1 MTSAV
6 ACTLLEACIAPF
18 FRATSQASFLLSS
31 ANAHHSILTVLMSA
45 KVAIIGAGPAGC
57 TLARLLIRASILV
70 TIFEGESSISV
81 RAQGGTLDL
90 HTNTGLK
97 ALREADLLEEYAQYA
112 RYDGE
117 AMNLAD
123 KNLVSLI
130 KVGGTTEAS
139 SRGRPEIDRARLRQI
154 LVDSLPEG
162 TIRWNCRL
170 RNVDANDLS
179 LHFDHG
185 IEAGFDLLVGADG
198 AWSKV
203 RPVLTDVEPYFAG
216 LGGYDLLIH
225 DAEKSHPDL
234 FKLVNRGSLFVYSD
248 GKGLNAQQRG
258 DGTIIVYASGH
269 RDEDWKERCGYD
281 LHNASEVKRA
291 LKEEFKS
298 WAEPLV
304 KLIQVADEK
313 DITAR
318 SLYIL
323 PPGHRWKHRAN
334 VTLIGDAAHLMTP
347 HAGEGVNVAME
358 DALNLAH
365 AIIRSVGNE
374 DTVNILDKEVSAFE
388 DEMMTRAT
396 KVQNRSLANT
406 KDMYFTPGAPHTVI
420 DNWVRRVMAQRLGR
434 VVEFVLPLWFVG
446 FVRQGFNWWYRVN

>member
-1 MTSAV
+1 
-6 ACTLLEACIAPF
+6 
-18 FRATSQASFLLSS
+18 
-31 ANAHHSILTVLMSA
+31 MSPP
-45 KVAIIGAGPAGC
+45 KVAIIGAGPAGS
-57 TLARLLIRASILV
+57 TLARLLIRASIPV
-70 TIFEGESSISV
+70 TIFEGESSMSV

-90 HTNTGLK
+90 HTGTGLK
-97 ALREADLLEEYAQYA
+97 ALKEAGLFEEYAQYA

-117 AMNLAD
+117 AINLAD

-162 TIRWNCRL
+162 TIRWHCRL
-170 RNVDANDLS
+170 RSVDANTLS

-185 IEAGFDLLVGADG
+185 VETGFDLLIGADG

-203 RPVLTDVEPYFAG
+203 RPVLTDVEPYFVG
-216 LGGYDLLIH
+216 LGGYDLFIH

-234 FKLVNRGSLFVYSD
+234 YKLVNRGSLFVFSD

-269 RDEDWKERCGYD
+269 RDEDWRKTCGYD
-281 LHNASEVKRA
+281 LHNASEVKKAIR
-291 LKEEFKS
+291 EEFKD

-304 KLIQVADEK
+304 KLTQVADES
-313 DITAR
+313 DFTAR

-323 PPGHRWKHRAN
+323 PPGHRWKHRAK

-358 DALNLAH
+358 DALNLAQ
-365 AIIRSVGNE
+365 AIIRSVEIE
-374 DTVNILDKEVSAFE
+374 DAVDALDKEISAFE
-388 DEMMTRAT
+388 DDMMTRAT
-396 KVQNRSLANT
+396 RVQNHSFANT

-420 DNWVRRVMAQRLGR
+420 DNWVRRAMAQQLGW
-434 VVEFVLPLWFVG
+434 VVELVLPLWIVG
-446 FVRQGFNWWYRVN
+446 IIRRGFSWWYRVD

>member
-1 MTSAV
+1 
-6 ACTLLEACIAPF
+6 
-18 FRATSQASFLLSS
+18 
-31 ANAHHSILTVLMSA
+31 MSPPP
-45 KVAIIGAGPAGC
+45 KVAIIGAGPAGT
-57 TLARLLIRASILV
+57 TLARLLIRASIPV
-70 TIFEGESSISV
+70 TIFEGESSMSV

-90 HTNTGLK
+90 HTSTGLK
-97 ALREADLLEEYAQYA
+97 ALREAGLLEEYAQYA

-117 AMNLAD
+117 AINLAD
-123 KNLVSLI
+123 KNLVSVI

-139 SRGRPEIDRARLRQI
+139 SRGRPEIDRARLRQV

-170 RNVDANDLS
+170 RSVDANNLS

-185 IEAGFDLLVGADG
+185 VEADFDLLVGADG

-203 RPVLTDVEPYFAG
+203 RPVLTAVEPYFVG
-216 LGGYDLLIH
+216 LGGYDLFIH

-234 FKLVNRGSLFVYSD
+234 YKLVNRGSLFVYSD

-258 DGTIIVYASGH
+258 DGTIIVYASGP
-269 RDEDWKERCGYD
+269 RDEDWKKTCGYD
-281 LHNASEVKRA
+281 LYNASEVKKA
-291 LKEEFKS
+291 IKEEFND

-304 KLIQVADEK
+304 KLTQVAD
-313 DITAR
+313 DSDFTSR
-318 SLYIL
+318 SLYTL
-323 PPGHRWKHRAN
+323 PPGHRWKHRAKI
-334 VTLIGDAAHLMTP
+334 TLIGDAAHLMTP

-365 AIIRSVGNE
+365 AIIRSV
-374 DTVNILDKEVSAFE
+374 DTENALDREIGAFE

-396 KVQNRSLANT
+396 KVQKHSLANT

-420 DNWVRRVMAQRLGR
+420 DDWVRRAMAQQLGW
-434 VVEFVLPLWFVG
+434 VVEYVLPLWLVG
-446 FVRQGFNWWYRVN
+446 VIRRGFSWWYRVD

>member
-1 MTSAV
+1 
-6 ACTLLEACIAPF
+6 
-18 FRATSQASFLLSS
+18 
-31 ANAHHSILTVLMSA
+31 MSPPP
-45 KVAIIGAGPAGC
+45 KVAIIGAGPAGT
-57 TLARLLIRASILV
+57 TLARLLIRASIPV
-70 TIFEGESSISV
+70 TIFEGESSMSV

-90 HTNTGLK
+90 HTSTGLK
-97 ALREADLLEEYAQYA
+97 ALREAGLFEEYAQYA

-123 KNLVSLI
+123 KNLVSVI
-130 KVGGTTEAS
+130 KVGGTTETS

-170 RNVDANDLS
+170 RSVDANNLS

-185 IEAGFDLLVGADG
+185 VEAGFDLLVGADG

-203 RPVLTDVEPYFAG
+203 RPVLTAVEPYFVG
-216 LGGYDLLIH
+216 LGGYDLFIH
-225 DAEKSHPDL
+225 DAEKNHPDL
-234 FKLVNRGSLFVYSD
+234 YKLVNRGSLFVYSD

-258 DGTIIVYASGH
+258 DGTIIVYASGP
-269 RDEDWKERCGYD
+269 RDEDWKKTCGYD
-281 LHNASEVKRA
+281 LYNANEVKKA
-291 LKEEFKS
+291 IKEEFND

-304 KLIQVADEK
+304 KLTQVAD
-313 DITAR
+313 DRDFTAR

-323 PPGHRWKHRAN
+323 PPGHRWKHRAKI
-334 VTLIGDAAHLMTP
+334 TLIGDAAHLMTP

-365 AIIRSVGNE
+365 AIIRSVGTENA
-374 DTVNILDKEVSAFE
+374 LDKEIGMFE
-388 DEMMTRAT
+388 DGMMTRAT
-396 KVQNRSLANT
+396 KVQNHSLANT

-420 DNWVRRVMAQRLGR
+420 DDWVRRAMAQQLGW
-434 VVEFVLPLWFVG
+434 VVEYVLPLWFVG
-446 FVRQGFNWWYRVN
+446 VIRRGFSWWYRVD